1 MNRREKRGTLWLVIG
16 GLLISAALLLSA
28 YNLYDAKRAEES
40 VISAA
45 QKLRGEVKQENGESE
60 QTELNLP
67 DYILFPEMEMPIV
80 EIDGESY
87 IGFLDVPA
95 LELSLPVMGG
105 EWTDA
110 KMKKAP
116 CLYEGSA
123 YMKNMVIVGHNYRS
137 HFSKLKTLEMGTEI
151 VFTDAEGNCFEYT
164 LEWVEIIEETD
175 VEAMSAGSEEWDL
188 TLFTCTYGGKERYT
202 LRCVEKPADSL
213 K

>member
-1 MNRREKRGTLWLVIG
+1 MIG
-16 GLLISAALLLSA
+16 GLLLSAALLLSA
-28 YNLYDAKRAEES
+28 YNLYDAKRAEAS

-45 QKLRGEVKQENGESE
+45 QKLRDEVKQENGESE

-137 HFSKLKTLEMGTEI
+137 HFGALKQLKSGDKI
-151 VFTDAEGNCFEYT
+151 SFTDMNNNVFDYEVIYMEVLDRNA
-164 LEWVEIIEETD
+164 LD
-175 VEAMSAGSEEWDL
+175 DLLAGEWDL
-188 TLFTCTYGGKERYT
+188 TLFTCTPGGQNRVTVRCERI
-202 LRCVEKPADSL
+202 EK
-213 K
+213 